1 MPPVMKKWLNSLR
14 ADSDKNSW
22 MRRHQA
28 KSELQTV
35 LSIKLIGNHCKIK
48 GRLKSRV

>member
-1 MPPVMKKWLNSLR
+1 MLPVLKKGLNPLR
-14 ADSDKNSW
+14 ADSGKNSL

-35 LSIKLIGNHCKIK
+35 LSVKLVLNHCKIK